1 MANIQS
7 KDQLNEEEQSIE
19 MSLQEWVQ
27 VIKENREGLLGQVLK
42 IDGEKEMDV
51 DPEMQMREIVSTNSV
66 VDNLMNIA
74 EGVLDKYQEAL
85 AALKTLLARL
95 FSLYSGPVDHSVLS
109 VSYGVDHDPC
119 HEVMQVIGVI
129 QEYEAQSA
137 KLMDGWMN
145 YHLNR
150 EQLKGGLLALKEHP
164 DLLVNSDMHAA
175 FNLLDKKMILE
186 VKSELSDLLVNYSV
200 LMDVL
205 VAATTHTHMHHDE
218 EGEYDMYV

>member
-1 MANIQS
+1 M
-7 KDQLNEEEQSIE
+7 
-19 MSLQEWVQ
+19 
-27 VIKENREGLLGQVLK
+27 GQVLK

-129 QEYEAQSA
+129 
-137 KLMDGWMN
+137 
-145 YHLNR
+145 
-150 EQLKGGLLALKEHP
+150 
-164 DLLVNSDMHAA
+164 
-175 FNLLDKKMILE
+175 
-186 VKSELSDLLVNYSV
+186 
-200 LMDVL
+200 
-205 VAATTHTHMHHDE
+205 
-218 EGEYDMYV
+218 